1 MGTEKKKNQL
11 DKWKEQREAL
21 NNRIQAAEARQRVS
35 ERKQDTRRKILV
47 GAYYWD
53 EAERNPEQRTQLLK
67 IMADYL
73 TRDSDRRLFGLPPL
87 TTASE
92 NAIAS

>member
-1 MGTEKKKNQL
+1 MSMEKRKNQL
-11 DKWKEQREAL
+11 DKLKEQRDAL

-47 GAYYWD
+47 GAYYCD
-53 EAERNPEQRTQLLK
+53 EAERNPDQRTQLMK

-73 TRDSDRRLFGLPPL
+73 TRDSDRRLFDLPPINAVVEKN
-87 TTASE
+87 AS
-92 NAIAS
+92 A